1 MATDADP
8 VREFGVLFG
17 RAFAVTFAAMMV
29 LDLLLGGVFAAFLGA
44 KISLAAAAPRAP
56 EVGLAVGVGY
66 AVLKMTK
73 LAPKASEEAGAED
86 VAAAAADEGADGG
99 AGDVAAA
106 MADEGAEESKA
117 A

>member
-1 MATDADP
+1 MATNPDP

-17 RAFAVTFAAMMV
+17 RAFAVTFAVMMV

-44 KISLAAAAPRAP
+44 KISLAAAALRAL
-56 EVGLAVGVGY
+56 EVGLAVGAGY

-73 LAPKASEEAGAED
+73 LSQKASEEEAGAED
-86 VAAAAADEGADGG
+86 AAPAAGATPAPDQ
-99 AGDVAAA
+99 
-106 MADEGAEESKA
+106 GAEQSKA